1 MRARLKV
8 VAWSALGMGLVLS
21 EHVWLEMHPLNLKEA
36 LRFVPSK
43 EAAASDE
50 MKLPENMATASSAVW
65 TEPKDQE
72 RGVGWC
78 FEVFAPPQLWH
89 LHENGSWSLTSPEK
103 NEPVSER
110 EEPSEP
116 GFGIEVMA
124 IVRQPFPVQ
133 LVGYGLTREGEPFGI
148 FENAS
153 DGDILVARKGSA
165 LGGMAHVVEE
175 LMVLRK
181 MFGDPDESS
190 CPLEVAEARVRN
202 ALTGDRVTL
211 STQERLF
218 VGSPWIHY
226 CSTEAAE
233 TGSALLHSSVSVG
246 AARFRIAEL
255 RTEDGSVEVIREQI
269 DGSASDARWFH
280 VPVIE
285 SLGDPAVT
293 IAQSGLVRLRPGERV
308 SSPGEQ
314 SSVQ

>member
-1 MRARLKV
+1 MSRRLNGI
-8 VAWSALGMGLVLS
+8 AWSALGIGLVLS
-21 EHVWLEMHPLNLKEA
+21 EHVWLEMQPLRLPHA
-36 LRFVPSK
+36 SRLMPSM
-43 EAAASDE
+43 ETVAPDA
-50 MKLPENMATASSAVW
+50 MKLPENVATTSSPVW
-65 TEPKDQE
+65 TEPQHQE

-103 NEPVSER
+103 NESDSER

-133 LVGYGLTREGEPFGI
+133 LVGYGLTQEGVPFGI

-165 LGGMAHVVEE
+165 LGRMAHVVDD
-175 LMVLRK
+175 LRVLRK
-181 MFGDPDESS
+181 MLGDPDEGS

-202 ALTGDRVTL
+202 VLTGDRVTL
-211 STQERLF
+211 CTNERLF
-218 VGSPWIHY
+218 VGDPWIHY
-226 CSTEAAE
+226 RSTEAVE

-246 AARFRIAEL
+246 AARFRIAAVKPE
-255 RTEDGSVEVIREQI
+255 EGSVEVIREPV
-269 DGSASDARWFH
+269 DGGASDVRQFH
-280 VPVIE
+280 VPVVE
-285 SLGDPAVT
+285 SLGDYPVT